1 MPSLVEIGAEPL
13 AVEAH
18 SPLSDRVFVA
28 SLTMPDPPG
37 WRSRPTEPG
46 CSLMIEPRPLKWEV
60 LVHSWNGACTPD
72 FVAHVS
78 SLGAHVESEPSDTGK
93 SSEPRVSRQ
102 RNVLIW
108 TFVAAD
114 GEVHRLRCLAD
125 TGAQVDLL
133 DAQVVARLRLPL
145 RCLLAPLHLKLGTE
159 GNEDRVPF
167 YTIADFSSGHLSF
180 RARGFF
186 VGNVQGYDTILGL
199 PFIEDT
205 KVLVGNGRVSCFSP
219 PPSVSVS
226 DLGTLAGAD
235 LATLGYTE

>member
-1 MPSLVEIGAEPL
+1 
-13 AVEAH
+13 
-18 SPLSDRVFVA
+18 
-28 SLTMPDPPG
+28 
-37 WRSRPTEPG
+37 
-46 CSLMIEPRPLKWEV
+46 
-60 LVHSWNGACTPD
+60 VHSWDGACTPE

-78 SLGAHVESEPSDTGK
+78 SLGAHLESETPDAGK

-108 TFVAAD
+108 NLVAAD

-133 DAQVVARLRLPL
+133 DAQVVARLGLPL
-145 RCLLAPLHLKLGTE
+145 RRLIAPLHLKLGTE

-167 YTIADFSSGHLSF
+167 YTTADFSSGHLSF
-180 RARGFF
+180 KARGFF
-186 VGNVQGYDTILGL
+186 VGNVQGYDAILGL
-199 PFIEDT
+199 PFIEDA
-205 KVLVGNGRVSCFSP
+205 KVLVGNGRVSCFAP

-235 LATLGYTE
+235 LAALGYTE